1 MEEIIIINYNFR
13 KTAVTT
19 LVDLGWKAKLEI
31 SNLRAKWNKD
41 LSGSHKKDL
50 SMPIDLDLFWRML
63 ASTSR
68 NPMKSVDLLLG
79 NKGRHRTVWLQ

>member
-31 SNLRAKWNKD
+31 SNLRAK
-41 LSGSHKKDL
+41 
-50 SMPIDLDLFWRML
+50 
-63 ASTSR
+63 
-68 NPMKSVDLLLG
+68 
-79 NKGRHRTVWLQ
+79 